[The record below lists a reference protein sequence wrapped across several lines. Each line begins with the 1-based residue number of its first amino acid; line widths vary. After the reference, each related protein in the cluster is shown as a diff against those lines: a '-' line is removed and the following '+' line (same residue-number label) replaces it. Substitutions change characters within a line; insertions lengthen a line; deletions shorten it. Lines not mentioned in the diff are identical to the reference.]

1 MQNKKVG
8 RALQAEFGYQPREG
22 EGEVWSVWGDGRALI
37 VVHPDRLIRVY
48 RRGRGGM
55 YFEIDPSFGG
65 V

>member
-1 MQNKKVG
+1 MKNKKIG

-37 VVHPDRLIRVY
+37 VLHPTRLIRVY
-48 RRGRGGM
+48 RRGCNGI
-55 YFEIDPSFGG
+55 YFEIDPHYGG